1 MVFHSQLIFDARKI
15 YLFSVLIALL
25 YGLSPVMSA
34 WLFDSKTP
42 LLIEYQLYFS
52 ICASLFLIVSYPFNR
67 RFKSK
72 IDINESRLK
81 IGMVLTAISFILTQI
96 TLYGD
101 FTTAFI
107 IAYTERTGVELSGG
121 IRYIFYPVTIA
132 FISMV
137 LLLSTHLYLRRDRIN
152 FINLTILTSSIL
164 IFSALGSRNLLLWS
178 FSAVLGLFISKLR
191 YRYIFLLVIAM
202 YLVAV
207 VFAYGRNNGLIAYW
221 TGAIDQL
228 YGQLTWDYFDPMI
241 HEFGSSYRTFVTVN
255 SAEQELQNAPYSQLS
270 SFILNQLPS
279 FMKPS
284 NFISFTDYISL
295 KFAEPGEGI
304 GSSPMTEAYLSS
316 MLSLVSLTVVLTVV
330 YWPAYYFRRW
340 PSLSFFTYALAVAVC
355 FNVWRIGSA
364 EILKMFASSA
374 VALFVLAKV
383 CGFRVLSF
391 RTSN

>member
-1 MVFHSQLIFDARKI
+1 MVFHSELVFDARKI
-15 YLFSVLIALL
+15 YFFSALIALL
-25 YGLSPVMSA
+25 YGLSPAISG

-42 LLIEYQLYFS
+42 LLLDYELYFLS
-52 ICASLFLIVSYPFNR
+52 CASLFLFVTYPFNR
-67 RFKSK
+67 RFKSE
-72 IDINESRLK
+72 IHVNELRLI
-81 IGMVLTAISFILTQI
+81 IGMVLTAISFIVTQI
-96 TLYGD
+96 AFYGD

-107 IAYTERTGVELSGG
+107 VAYTERTGVELSGG
-121 IRYIFYPVTIA
+121 IRFIFYPVTTA
-132 FISMV
+132 FVSMV
-137 LLLSTHLYLRRDRIN
+137 LLLTTHLYLRRDRIN
-152 FINLTILTSSIL
+152 IVSFSILMGSVL

-191 YRYIFLLVIAM
+191 YRYIFSLVIAM

-207 VFAYGRNNGLIAYW
+207 LFAYGRNNGLIAYL

-228 YGQLTWDYFDPMI
+228 YGQLTWDYFDPLI

-255 SAEQELQNAPYSQLS
+255 SAKQELQNAPYSQLT
-270 SFILNQLPS
+270 SFIVNQLPS

-284 NFISFTDYISL
+284 DFISFTDYISL

-304 GSSPMTEAYLSS
+304 GSSPMTEAHLSG
-316 MLSLVSLTVVLTVV
+316 MVSLISLTIVLTLA
-330 YWPAYYFRRW
+330 YWPAYYLRRW

-364 EILKMFASSA
+364 EIMKMFASSA